1 MRKLYALGASGIT
14 ATMIALSVHVYEG
27 VAASAVL
34 PRAAAAVDPYG
45 NLRVPKDYRSTYQY
59 LGSWAVAADEGQGSK
74 GLHVVYASP
83 GTVDAYKK
91 TGHFAD
97 GSVLVKEVFGAATNQ
112 MTTGTVSR
120 ADTLKGWFVMVRDS
134 AGHHQG
140 DLWGDGWGWSW
151 FDADEPAKTTSTN
164 YRTDCQS
171 CHIPAQSSDL
181 VYVDGYPSLKR

>member
-1 MRKLYALGASGIT
+1 MRNLCAFVGCGMT
-14 ATMIALSVHVYEG
+14 ATMIAVSLYAYQG
-27 VAASAVL
+27 AAASA
-34 PRAAAAVDPYG
+34 PSARADAAVDRYG
-45 NLRVPKDYRSTYQY
+45 SLRVPKDYRSTYQY

-74 GLHVVYASP
+74 ELHVVYASP
-83 GTVDAYKK
+83 GTVDAYKE

-97 GSVLVKEVFGAATNQ
+97 GAVLIKEVFGAATNQ

-120 ADTLKGWFVMVRDS
+120 ADALKGWFVMVRDS

-140 DLWGDGWGWSW
+140 DLWGDEWGSW
-151 FDADEPAKTTSTN
+151 FDADEPAKTSSTN

-171 CHIPAQSSDL
+171 CHIPAQSSDF